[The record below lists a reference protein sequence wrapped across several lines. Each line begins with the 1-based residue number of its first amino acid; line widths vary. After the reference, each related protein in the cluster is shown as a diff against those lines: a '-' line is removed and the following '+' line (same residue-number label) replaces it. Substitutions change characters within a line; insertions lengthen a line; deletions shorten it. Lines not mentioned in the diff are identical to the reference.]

1 MINMP
6 LNHIDE
12 EAHTLRVVSGGH
24 IEKYIKKI
32 PVIRQSISI
41 DFSDLIYSVLSSHMF
56 ES

>member
-1 MINMP
+1 MP

-32 PVIRQSISI
+32 PVVRQSISI
-41 DFSDLIYSVLSSHMF
+41 DFSDLIYSVIVFSHV
-56 ES
+56 